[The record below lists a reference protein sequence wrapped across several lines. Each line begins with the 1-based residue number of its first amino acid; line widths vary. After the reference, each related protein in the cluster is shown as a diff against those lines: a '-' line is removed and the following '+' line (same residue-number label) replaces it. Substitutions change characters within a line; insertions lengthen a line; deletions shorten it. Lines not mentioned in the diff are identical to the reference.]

1 MLGFPTDDGLMGD
14 LFGVKPED
22 RDAWNQERQRRLERQ
37 RKSTPSLG
45 VLNRAASAMYNIGAA
60 GITSQMRAAYIEEQ
74 RGTMSK
80 KTETTTTTVTRTQ
93 SHNVD
98 PEMDAA
104 QDSPTFGF

>member
-22 RDAWNQERQRRLERQ
+22 RDAWN
-37 RKSTPSLG
+37 
-45 VLNRAASAMYNIGAA
+45 NIGAT

-93 SHNVD
+93 SHNVE
-98 PEMDAA
+98 PEDEV
-104 QDSPTFGF
+104 DSPTYGF

>member
-37 RKSTPSLG
+37 RQSAPSLG
-45 VLNRAASAMYNIGAA
+45 VLNRAATAMYNIGAT

-74 RGTMSK
+74 RGSLITSSQKTKWIRLPMGSK
-80 KTETTTTTVTRTQ
+80 TRC
-93 SHNVD
+93 SAVC
-98 PEMDAA
+98 
-104 QDSPTFGF
+104 

>member
-37 RKSTPSLG
+37 RQSAPSLG
-45 VLNRAASAMYNIGAA
+45 VLNRAATAMYNIGAT

-80 KTETTTTTVTRTQ
+80 KTETSLITSILRWMQHRTRQ
-93 SHNVD
+93 HSGSKVRC
-98 PEMDAA
+98 AL
-104 QDSPTFGF
+104 S

>member
-37 RKSTPSLG
+37 RQSAPSLG
-45 VLNRAASAMYNIGAA
+45 VLNRAASAMYNIGAT

-80 KTETTTTTVTRTQ
+80 KTETTTTVTRTQ
-93 SHNVD
+93 SHNVE
-98 PEMDAA
+98 PEDEV
-104 QDSPTFGF
+104 DSPTFGF

>member
-22 RDAWNQERQRRLERQ
+22 RDAWNQERQKRLERQ
-37 RKSTPSLG
+37 RQSTPSLG
-45 VLNRAASAMYNIGAA
+45 VLNRAASAMYNIGAT

-80 KTETTTTTVTRTQ
+80 KTETTTVTHTQ
-93 SHNVD
+93 SYNVE
-98 PEMDAA
+98 PEDEV
-104 QDSPTFGF
+104 DSPIYGF